1 MFINEF
7 TIATRLLRDA
17 ARWAAPQDE
26 DSHINSFMLRRR
38 GAPSRSIARR
48 ISRLLTCLLA
58 ALLLTLAPAG
68 AVEIVGG
75 SRTALNLEVNKGRL
89 IRLERAAATVFVAN
103 PEIADIQVKSPRLV
117 YLLGKKPGETTL
129 YAVDEAE
136 RVLANV
142 EVSVTHNL
150 GRLRDVLRTLNP
162 DIDIGVSSVDTSLVL
177 DGIVATSSIA
187 EGVRQIAVR
196 FAGKEDGV
204 INRLSVAAPNQVNL
218 RVRVAEVSR
227 EVDKQLG
234 FNWSIIGSLGGISL
248 GLANANPFAAAVTQG
263 TLSVA
268 KKLGSFDFNTVI
280 DALEEEGLV
289 TILAEPNLTALSGET
304 ASFLAGGEF
313 PILVPGSDGQVTIE
327 FKKFGVSLAFTP
339 TLTGDNRV
347 NLHVRPEVS
356 QLSTANAVTLN
367 TFDVP
372 SLVTRRAETTVE
384 LGSGQSFAIAGL
396 IQNNVTHDINKF
408 PGLGD
413 IPVLGGLFKSD
424 RFQREE
430 SELVIIVTPYVV
442 RPVSARK
449 MAAPTDGFAPP
460 HDIDRFV
467 TGGTHRRNPKVGKP
481 TTVDGEGRALI
492 GPVGFQLD

>member
-1 MFINEF
+1 M
-7 TIATRLLRDA
+7 AKA
-17 ARWAAPQDE
+17 VGGVP
-26 DSHINSFMLRRR
+26 
-38 GAPSRSIARR
+38 G
-48 ISRLLTCLLA
+48 LLTCLLA
-58 ALLLTLAPAG
+58 ALLHAVAPAG
-68 AVEIVGG
+68 AVEIVGRSG
-75 SRTALNLEVNKGRL
+75 TALELEVNKGRL
-89 IRLERAAATVFVAN
+89 VRLERAAATVFVAN

-117 YLLGKKPGETTL
+117 YMLGRSPGETTL

-150 GRLRDVLRTLNP
+150 GRLRDAIRTLHPN
-162 DIDIGVSSVDTSLVL
+162 IDIRVSSVDSTLVL
-177 DGIVATSSIA
+177 DGVVASSSVA
-187 EGVRQIAVR
+187 ETVRQLAQR
-196 FAGKEDGV
+196 FAGKEEDV
-204 INRLSVAAPNQVNL
+204 INRLGVDAPNQVNL

-268 KKLGSFDFNTVI
+268 KKIGSWDFNTVI

-339 TLTGDNRV
+339 TLAGNDRI

-356 QLSTANAVTLN
+356 QLSTANAVTLDN
-367 TFDVP
+367 FDVP

-413 IPVLGGLFKSD
+413 VPVLGGLFKSD

-442 RPVSARK
+442 RPVSNRK
-449 MAAPTDGFAPP
+449 MASPTDGFAAP
-460 HDIDRFV
+460 HDIERII
-467 TGGTHRRNPKVGKP
+467 TGGTHRRNPRVGKP
-481 TTVDGEGRALI
+481 KTVDGEGRVLI